1 MNAHKTTQFIIGDP
15 VVYPQQGLGVIR
27 SVKERVHNDQ
37 KVKYYEIYM
46 ESQAMTIL
54 IPVDRAQEL
63 GLRNI
68 VSKKEALD
76 AIANISSKAEPCPS
90 DWKTRYQR
98 NQELINKGTIG
109 AIAKV
114 VQTLYHRSKVKELP
128 IQERKLYEN
137 ALELLINESSY
148 ATGKGR
154 EEISTMILS
163 RLEKRPSTP

>member
-1 MNAHKTTQFIIGDP
+1 MNAQKNIPQFGIGDP
-15 VVYPQQGLGVIR
+15 VVYPQQGLGVVKAIR
-27 SVKERVHNDQ
+27 ERVHNDQ
-37 KVKYYEIYM
+37 VVKYYEIYM
-46 ESQAMTIL
+46 ESQQMTIL
-54 IPVDRAQEL
+54 IPLNKAQEM

-68 VSKKEALD
+68 VSKKEALE
-76 AIANISSKAEPCPS
+76 AISNISSKAEPCPS
-90 DWKTRYQR
+90 DWKARYQR
-98 NQELINKGTIG
+98 NQDLINKGTIG

-114 VQTLYHRSKVKELP
+114 VQTLYHRSKIKELP

-163 RLEKRPSTP
+163 RLEKR